1 MPRLDRGTNPGVALT
16 DDDSLRSDA
25 QREVPRTRWSLRR
38 ALAPALAVVATLG
51 LATGGCGF
59 AVRHPA
65 AAAALVGGSIA
76 ITTCEVG
83 TDFDEHAA
91 CGGISLGAAVV
102 LGGVVLLATALGGP
116 GDTVLRAPAPA
127 PTIEDPAPLPTIE
140 DVPAPAP
147 APVAPAPAAPAPA
160 PAS

>member
-1 MPRLDRGTNPGVALT
+1 MALT
-16 DDDSLRSDA
+16 DDDTSIHTDA
-25 QREVPRTRWSLRR
+25 HLAGSRARRR
-38 ALAPALAVVATLG
+38 ALAPALALVATLG
-51 LATGGCGF
+51 LATSGCGF

-65 AAAALVGGSIA
+65 ATAALVGGSLA

-116 GDTVLRAPAPA
+116 GDTVLREAPPERA

-147 APVAPAPAAPAPA
+147 APA